1 MDARPKRLDQMVL
14 TPTVRALLGSVCN
27 PARLTSLLFHGG
39 PGVGKTSAI
48 ECICLTLQEQVKGF
62 SRNRDVL
69 SLNASDDRGLDTV
82 RTTMAAFAQ
91 HAHERGV
98 VKLLVLDEIDAMM
111 LPAQRTLAT
120 LLSKSPVHLFATCN
134 YLCRVDQ
141 SLRDICILIEMPSPN
156 EEEAIDRL
164 MTQTGVDRALAAQI
178 YNNTDGDLR
187 TAGNY
192 CGLAAAL
199 GGGVRSDVD
208 FLTPELKLDR
218 QLVRLCEKE
227 ADKLAASSER
237 RHECERLLLTTQVPV
252 RHRMLALAEVTAE
265 CGSDSPANSQN

>member
-14 TPTVRALLGSVCN
+14 TPNIRALLRSVCD
-27 PARLTSLLFHGG
+27 PTRLTSLLFHGG

-98 VKLLVLDEIDAMM
+98 IKLLVLDEIDAMM
-111 LPAQRTLAT
+111 LPVQRTLAT

-141 SLRDICILIEMPSPN
+141 SIRDICILIEMPSPN
-156 EEEAIDRL
+156 EQEVIGRL

-218 QLVRLCEKE
+218 QLVWLCENE
-227 ADKLAASSER
+227 AEKLAALPER
-237 RHECERLLLTTQVPV
+237 CRECETILLSTQVPV
-252 RHRMLALAEVTAE
+252 RYRMLALAELAAE
-265 CGSDSPANSQN
+265 CGSGLEVNSQN